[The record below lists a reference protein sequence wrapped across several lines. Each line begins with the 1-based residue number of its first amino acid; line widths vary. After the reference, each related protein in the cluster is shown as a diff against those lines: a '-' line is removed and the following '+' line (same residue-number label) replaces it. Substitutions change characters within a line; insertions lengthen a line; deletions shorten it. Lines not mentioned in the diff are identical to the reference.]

1 MVINVLC
8 GINCLNFR
16 QIYAICQNHLT
27 TSDKIIVFL
36 SSLFHNQNQM
46 TSAKIIIVD
55 DNEAVLH
62 TLKTIL
68 KPHFTTVITVANPQ
82 LIPSLIAKDD
92 VDVMLLDMNF
102 GIDKLDGEEGLFW
115 LNRIKTESNLK
126 RPPSV
131 VLITAFGDI
140 ELAVKSL
147 KNGADDFVTKPW
159 NNDRLIQVINET
171 IKKRNSSN
179 EENRDD
185 AAMIIINALLKK
197 FSEMYGKVT
206 PSLTVEARRYMENLC
221 MQGNVDEAR
230 DAIERTMLL
239 SYKTIWDVNDLP
251 TVDSKSTENKLSLEE
266 LERQFIAAVLKDN
279 AHNLVT
285 TAQQLGIS
293 RQTLYNK
300 MRRYELG

>member
-1 MVINVLC
+1 MI
-8 GINCLNFR
+8 
-16 QIYAICQNHLT
+16 
-27 TSDKIIVFL
+27 
-36 SSLFHNQNQM
+36 
-46 TSAKIIIVD
+46 SAKIIIID

-68 KPHFTTVITVANPQ
+68 QPHFTTVITVANPQ

-92 VDVMLLDMNF
+92 VDVVLLDMNF
-102 GIDKLDGEEGLFW
+102 GIDKLDGGEGLFW
-115 LNRIKTESNLK
+115 LNRIKTKSNLK
-126 RPPSV
+126 RPPAV

-159 NNDRLIQVINET
+159 NNDRLIQVIDET
-171 IKKRNSSN
+171 IRKRNAFCN

-185 AAMIIINALLKK
+185 TAMIIINALLKR

-206 PSLTVEARRYMENLC
+206 PSLTEDARRYMERLC

-239 SYKTIWDVNDLP
+239 SYKTIWDVGDLP
-251 TVDSKSTENKLSLEE
+251 TVNSRRAENKLSLEE
-266 LERQFIAAVLKDN
+266 LERQFIAAVLKEN

-300 MRRYELG
+300 IKRYELG